1 MKLRKALMVC
11 TLAAV
16 MITGSAV
23 AAFAEGSLT
32 NDITVSGSSQG
43 YEVMADIQNSEAY
56 KALKETSPEIADM
69 IDQVNAGTM
78 EMADFVSKLKEMAA
92 ALTDET
98 AKASLE
104 AVIAKL
110 EAKEFVTG
118 FVDLTASE
126 TVEKNDADMYEVT
139 ISVPSLTEEVA
150 NVQILHYSMDRTEWE
165 IVDATDVDVDAK
177 TLTAEFQDLSP
188 VAVIADAAAK

>member
-78 EMADFVSKLKEMAA
+78 EMTDFVSKLKEMAA